1 MKVICEQMH
10 RGAPHANTTGERE
23 REREPVP
30 ALTNPGKT
38 FVQST
43 KRAPAN
49 RDTRLGDLK
58 ENWFLLFSN

>member
-30 ALTNPGKT
+30 AAVALEPVINAV
-38 FVQST
+38 FVKHVQA
-43 KRAPAN
+43 R
-49 RDTRLGDLK
+49 
-58 ENWFLLFSN
+58 